1 MMAQISYRGMCSHH
15 QQPGSEPK
23 GKCDQMLLFNSSSWF
38 FVFFVCFQNDP
49 QESSKIHKCEN
60 VYNFIVNKVN
70 MT

>member
-15 QQPGSEPK
+15 LQPGSESK
-23 GKCDQMLLFNSSSWF
+23 GKCDQMLLFNSSSC
-38 FVFFVCFQNDP
+38 FFVCFQNDP
-49 QESSKIHKCEN
+49 QESSKIHKGEN